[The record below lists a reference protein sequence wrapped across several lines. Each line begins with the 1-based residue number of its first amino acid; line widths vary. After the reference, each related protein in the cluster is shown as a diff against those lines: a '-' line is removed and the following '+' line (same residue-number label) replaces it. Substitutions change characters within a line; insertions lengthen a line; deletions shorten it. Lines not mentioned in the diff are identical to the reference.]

1 MVTVK
6 EAAAEFLAKKRVAIT
21 GVSRNPQDHGGN
33 VVYRRLRQRGYAV
46 FAVNP
51 NAAQVEGDPCFHDLK
66 SIPGGV
72 DAVVIATRPAIAEA
86 TMRECADVGIKH
98 VWMHRAFGSGSVSEA
113 AAAWGRE
120 HGMRVIEGGCPL
132 MFEPAAD
139 PGHKL
144 MRFVSTLAG
153 KAPRRV
159 S

>member
-1 MVTVK
+1 MSTLK

-33 VVYRRLRQRGYAV
+33 VVYRRL
-46 FAVNP
+46 
-51 NAAQVEGDPCFHDLK
+51 
-66 SIPGGV
+66 
-72 DAVVIATRPAIAEA
+72 
-86 TMRECADVGIKH
+86 
-98 VWMHRAFGSGSVSEA
+98 WMHRAFGSGSVSEA

-139 PGHKL
+139 PSHKL

-153 KAPRRV
+153 KAPRRI